1 MEDLSMA
8 VIEMSIKEMEY
19 ERLKAVLEN
28 LKGLAESVDRYED
41 DIFEDYRQ
49 IARSDMQEI
58 IDTLLE
64 LEI

>member
-1 MEDLSMA
+1 MA

-49 IARSDMQEI
+49 IARSDMREI
-58 IDTLLE
+58 IDTLLA
-64 LEI
+64 LEF

>member
-1 MEDLSMA
+1 MA

-28 LKGLAESVDRYED
+28 LKDLAECVDAYED

-49 IARSDMQEI
+49 MARHDMQEI
-58 IDTLLE
+58 IDILLALE
-64 LEI
+64 L

>member
-1 MEDLSMA
+1 MA
-8 VIEMSIKEMEY
+8 VIEMSVKELEY

-49 IARSDMQEI
+49 IARYDMQEI
-58 IDTLLE
+58 IDILLN

>member
-1 MEDLSMA
+1 MA

-28 LKGLAESVDRYED
+28 LKGLAESVDAYEY

-49 IARSDMQEI
+49 IARHDMQEI
-58 IDTLLE
+58 IDTLLALE
-64 LEI
+64 L